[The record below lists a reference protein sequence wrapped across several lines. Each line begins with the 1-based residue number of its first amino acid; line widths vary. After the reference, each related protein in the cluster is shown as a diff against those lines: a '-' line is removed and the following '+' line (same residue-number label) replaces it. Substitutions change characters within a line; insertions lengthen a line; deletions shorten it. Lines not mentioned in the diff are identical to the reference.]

1 MFLKYGTHLPFK
13 WALVFMVFAYLF
25 TIAHQKLT
33 QRCGKFDFNLIKK
46 NIFMSS
52 PQKLKED
59 SGLL

>member
-1 MFLKYGTHLPFK
+1 
-13 WALVFMVFAYLF
+13 MVFAYLF
-25 TIAHQKLT
+25 TIAHQKMT
-33 QRCGKFDFNLIKK
+33 QRCGKFDFNSIKK